1 MEKKYVENICCEVEK
16 ESVKEYHAMA
26 PEIVQTSSF
35 HFPTAEDFIA
45 CSDDEKNNYVY
56 TRGTNPT
63 TEILE
68 KKLARLEGGEKC
80 KVFSSGMGAIAATM
94 FTLLEQGDHVIMV
107 NTIYGE
113 ALALIKY
120 MEKFGIERT
129 KIDVSSTDEIAL
141 EIKKNTKMIYFE
153 SPSSQKFE
161 LLDLEK
167 IAAMAK
173 KQQIFTVIDSTWAS
187 PLFQHPLSY
196 GIDLVIHS
204 CSKYIGGHS
213 DIVAGAVIGSE
224 RLVDNIFENGHQSLG
239 ATNSPFN
246 SWLAIRGLRTLAV
259 RMNHQHQA
267 IIQVLDHLLKDHR
280 IAKIFH
286 PYCGTV
292 EQKDLADKYLSGYG
306 SLFAIDL
313 VDEDFGKLK
322 NFLNALEVVT
332 IGVSWGGFE
341 SLALPAFKGN
351 NLAAI
356 EKRGLS
362 PAHVRLYVG
371 LEEPMSIV
379 EDIQQALDTAYGK

>member
-1 MEKKYVENICCEVEK
+1 MEKEYVATICCEVEK
-16 ESVKEYHAMA
+16 EIEKEYRPMA
-26 PEIVQTSSF
+26 PAIVQTSSF
-35 HFPTAEDFIA
+35 HFPTVEDFIA

-68 KKLARLEGGEKC
+68 KKLARLENGEKC
-80 KVFSSGMGAIAATM
+80 KVFSSGMGAIAATL

-113 ALALIKY
+113 ALAFATY
-120 MEKFGIERT
+120 MEKFGIELT
-129 KIDVSSTDEIAL
+129 NLTVGTTDQITQ
-141 EIKKNTKMIYFE
+141 EIKQNTKMIYFE

-167 IAAMAK
+167 IALMAK
-173 KQQIFTVIDSTWAS
+173 QQQILTVIDSTWAS
-187 PLFQHPLSY
+187 PLFQHPLAY

-224 RLVDNIFENGHQSLG
+224 LLVNQIFEHGHQSLG
-239 ATNSPFN
+239 ATTSPFN
-246 SWLAIRGLRTLAV
+246 SWLALRGMRTLPV
-259 RMNHQHQA
+259 RMTYQDQS
-267 IIQVLDHLLKDHR
+267 IRKVLEHLAEDHR

-286 PYCGTV
+286 PHCSFGT
-292 EQKDLADKYLSGYG
+292 QKELADKYLTGFG

-313 VDEDFGKLK
+313 VDKDFEKLK
-322 NFLNALEVVT
+322 KFLNALKIVT

-351 NLAAI
+351 NLAAL

-362 PAHVRLYVG
+362 PAHTRFYVG
-371 LEEPMSIV
+371 LEEPLSIV
-379 EDIQQALDTAYGK
+379 EDIQQALEVAYGK